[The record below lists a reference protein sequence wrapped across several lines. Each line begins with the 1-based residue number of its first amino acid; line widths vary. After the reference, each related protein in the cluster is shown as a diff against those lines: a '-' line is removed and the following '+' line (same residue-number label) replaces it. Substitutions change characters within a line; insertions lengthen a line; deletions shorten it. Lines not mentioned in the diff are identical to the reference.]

1 MDNKVFL
8 LGLFLLSVANVK
20 AQTQT
25 QNDSLTMENMM
36 HNLPEIMVKG
46 SRPIVKAERGMLS
59 YNMPL
64 LLKQL
69 PADNAYEALT
79 HIPGISNA
87 TGNISF
93 SGNEV
98 TLIINGQ
105 ATTLTQEQLAERL
118 KAMPAAQLAKAEVML
133 SAPARYHVRGMA
145 INIVTKDYAGTNQLS
160 GQIIGGLVQ
169 TKYAKGFGDLYLSM
183 QRGKFGLDA
192 QYKLVNGNSY
202 GESSRIANH
211 PLGNNRIHYNDET
224 GQKSFGIT
232 HDYRLGMNYAFSK
245 NHRLDVAYTGQWDK
259 TNSNSRTTGSSI
271 SGMHH
276 DSHEYLHNVD
286 VNYALPFGLT
296 LSGSYTYYR
305 TPQQQALD
313 GTITTENK
321 NETERN
327 LTSGSE
333 QTINKWM
340 FTADQTHSLAHGWG
354 LSYGVKGQF
363 TSNKSYQTTIDKDGT
378 ILPNGTSSVNNNER
392 IWNIYAGFSKQ
403 INKAISLEAS
413 VAAEQ
418 YHSPVWDK
426 WRVYPTLNA
435 LWNVNDNHLL
445 NLSFSSN
452 SEFPSYWSTMSNVF
466 YSSTYTE
473 IHGNPDLKPFSY
485 YNVNLMWQIKRRY
498 TLMAFASL
506 KPDYFVQLPYQTTDR
521 MAVIMKETN
530 FDYSNSYGLQAS
542 AIFSAGKW
550 LNGNV
555 FAVGTYKHDK
565 SCNFFDLPFDRK
577 KLSVILGG
585 TASVK
590 LSSTQDLRLILNPF
604 YQTKAIQGV
613 YDISPVF
620 RMDAKLQWSSHDGK
634 WGVRLNGSNIFNNRF
649 DTRSVQGN
657 QDYRMK
663 INYNWA
669 SVTFAVIYKFGG
681 YKEKT
686 VKEVDTSRMGH

>member
-1 MDNKVFL
+1 MNRLFFIGVLVASAITANAQDNGQK
-8 LGLFLLSVANVK
+8 
-20 AQTQT
+20 
-25 QNDSLTMENMM
+25 DSLTMESMM
-36 HNLPEIMVKG
+36 HNLPEVMVKG

-79 HIPGISNA
+79 RIPGVSDA
-87 TGNISF
+87 TGSISF

-98 TLIINGQ
+98 TLIVNGQ
-105 ATTLTQEQLAERL
+105 ATTLTQEQLTERL
-118 KAMPAAQLAKAEVML
+118 KAMPAAQLSKAEVML

-145 INIVTKDYAGTNQLS
+145 INIVTKDYDGTNQLS
-160 GQIIGGLVQ
+160 GQIIGGFEQ
-169 TKYAKGFGDLYLSM
+169 NKYAKGFGDLYLSL
-183 QRGKFGLDA
+183 QRGKFGLDV
-192 QYKLVNGNSY
+192 QYKYVNGNSY

-211 PLGNNRIHYNDET
+211 PLGNNRVYYNDET

-271 SGMHH
+271 SGMHLA
-276 DSHEYLHNVD
+276 SHEYLHNVD

-340 FTADQTHSLAHGWG
+340 FTADQTHSLANGWG

-363 TSNKSYQTTIDKDGT
+363 TSNKSYQTTIGKDGT
-378 ILPNGTSSVNNNER
+378 ILPDGTSSVDNNER

-403 INKAISLEAS
+403 INKALSLEAS

-418 YHSPVWDK
+418 YHSPIWDK

-445 NLSFSSN
+445 NLSFSSD
-452 SEFPSYWSTMSNVF
+452 SEYPSYWSTMSNVF

-473 IHGNPDLKPFSY
+473 IHGNPDLKPCSY
-485 YNVNLMWQIKRRY
+485 YNLNLMWQIKRRY
-498 TLMAFASL
+498 TLMAFANL

-565 SCNFFDLPFDRK
+565 SRNFFDLPFDRK

-590 LSSTQDLRLILNPF
+590 LCSTQDLRLILNPF

-613 YDISPVF
+613 YDISPIF
-620 RMDAKLQWSSHDGK
+620 SIDAKLQWSSYDGK

-663 INYNWA
+663 INYNW
-669 SVTFAVIYKFGG
+669 SSFTFAVIYKFGG

>member
-36 HNLPEIMVKG
+36 HNLPEVMVKG

-64 LLKQL
+64 LMKQL

-79 HIPGISNA
+79 RIPGVSDA
-87 TGNISF
+87 TGSISF

-105 ATTLTQEQLAERL
+105 ATTLTQEQLTERL

-634 WGVRLNGSNIFNNRF
+634 WGLRLNGSNIFNNRF

-657 QDYRMK
+657 QDYRIK
-663 INYNWA
+663 NG
-669 SVTFAVIYKFGG
+669 TLRRKG
-681 YKEKT
+681 
-686 VKEVDTSRMGH
+686 R